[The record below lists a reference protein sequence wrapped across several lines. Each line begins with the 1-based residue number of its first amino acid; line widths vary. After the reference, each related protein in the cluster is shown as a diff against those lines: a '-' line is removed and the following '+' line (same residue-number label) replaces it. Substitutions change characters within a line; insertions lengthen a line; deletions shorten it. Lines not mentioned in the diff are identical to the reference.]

1 MKCNQCQ
8 GSLVRNGYT
17 SKGYQRYRCR
27 SCQRTLIDLRKRPLG
42 GMRLSYDKALLC
54 LNLLVEGNSIRSI
67 ERITGVGKRAILSLL
82 KLVGRKC
89 EDLLDRH
96 IKGVEVKDVQ
106 ADEIWG
112 FVWCKQKT
120 KNSKGYGEECG
131 DIYCFVAM
139 ERNSKL
145 VLAWHLGQRTTEDT
159 EAFTEKLDRATSGRF
174 QLTT

>member
-1 MKCNQCQ
+1 M
-8 GSLVRNGYT
+8 R
-17 SKGYQRYRCR
+17 
-27 SCQRTLIDLRKRPLG
+27 IPL
-42 GMRLSYDKALLC
+42 DKALLC
-54 LNLLVEGNSIRSI
+54 LSLLVEGNSIRSI

-82 KLVGRKC
+82 KLAGSKC
-89 EDLLDRH
+89 ERLLDER